1 MEWAKNPVMPATDKM
16 LAARD
21 GAIGWITFNNPA
33 RRNAV
38 SLAMWQA
45 LGEMVRGY
53 AADPSVRAIVLRGAG
68 EQAFVSGADISEF
81 EEKRSSE
88 ETTAAYNRAAEE
100 ATAALEHVGKPTIAM
115 IRGYCIGGGVSIA
128 LCCDLRFAGEGAKF
142 GVPAARLGLG
152 YGFEGVR
159 RLVGIVG
166 PSYAKEIFYTA
177 RHFSAGEA
185 LAMGLVNRVVADGD
199 MEAAVRRCAALIA
212 ENAPLT
218 VGSIKLLVDE
228 AMKDPEARDLGRC
241 EDSVRRCFASEDYVE
256 GRRAFMEKR
265 KPHFNGR

>member
-1 MEWAKNPVMPATDKM
+1 MTANTDKM
-16 LAARD
+16 IAEQE

-38 SLAMWQA
+38 SMEMWEA
-45 LGEMVRGY
+45 LGEIVRGY
-53 AADPSVRAIVLRGAG
+53 AADDSVRAIVLRGAG

-81 EEKRSSE
+81 EKKRSSA
-88 ETTAAYNRAAEE
+88 ETTAIYNRAAES
-100 ATAALEHVGKPTIAM
+100 ATAALEGAGKPTLAM

-128 LCCDLRFAGEGAKF
+128 LCCDLRFAAASAKF

-159 RLVGIVG
+159 RLVGVVG

-177 RHFSAGEA
+177 RHFSAEEA
-185 LAMGLVNRVVADGD
+185 LGMGLVNRVVPEAEL
-199 MEAAVRRCAALIA
+199 EAAVRRCAAAIA

-218 VGSIKLLVDE
+218 LASIKLLVDE
-228 AMKDPEARDLGRC
+228 AMKDAPDRARC
-241 EDSVRRCFASEDYVE
+241 EESVRRCFASEDYAE

-265 KPHFNGR
+265 KPQFKGR

>member
-1 MEWAKNPVMPATDKM
+1 MLASDKM
-16 LAARD
+16 LATRE

-45 LGEMVRGY
+45 LGEMVRAY
-53 AADPSVRAIVLRGAG
+53 AEDDGVRAIVLRGAG
-68 EQAFVSGADISEF
+68 GQAFVSGADISEF
-81 EEKRSSE
+81 EEKRSSA
-88 ETTAAYNRAAEE
+88 ETTAAYNRAGEQ
-100 ATAALEHVGKPTIAM
+100 ATAALEAAGKPTVALID
-115 IRGYCIGGGVSIA
+115 GYCIGGGVSIA
-128 LCCDLRFAGEGAKF
+128 LCCDLRFAGESAKF

-159 RLVGIVG
+159 RLVQAVG

-177 RHFSAGEA
+177 RHFTAGEA
-185 LAMGLVNRVVADGD
+185 LAMGLVNRVVPDAAL
-199 MEAAVRRCAALIA
+199 EAAVRRCAAMIA

-218 VGSIKLLVDE
+218 LGSIKLLVDE
-228 AMKDPEARDLGRC
+228 AVKDPQARDPQRSA
-241 EDSVRRCFASEDYVE
+241 DSVRRCFESEDYVE

-265 KPHFNGR
+265 KPQFKGR

>member
-1 MEWAKNPVMPATDKM
+1 MTTTDKM
-16 LAARD
+16 LATRE

-45 LGEMVRGY
+45 LGEIVRGY
-53 AADPSVRAIVLRGAG
+53 TEDPSVRAIVLRGAG
-68 EQAFVSGADISEF
+68 EEAFVSGADISEF
-81 EEKRSSE
+81 EEKRSSA

-100 ATAALEHVGKPTIAM
+100 ATGRLERAGKPTLAM

-128 LCCDLRFAGEGAKF
+128 LCCDLRFAGDGAKF

-159 RLVGIVG
+159 RLVGVVG

-177 RHFSAGEA
+177 RHFSAQEA
-185 LAMGLVNRVVADGD
+185 LAMRLVNRVVADAEL
-199 MEAAVRRCAALIA
+199 EAAVRRCAATIA
-212 ENAPLT
+212 DNAPLT
-218 VGSIKLLVDE
+218 VSSIKLLVDE
-228 AMKDPEARDLGRC
+228 AMKDPQARDLGRC
-241 EDSVRRCFASEDYVE
+241 EDSVRRCFESEDYVE

-265 KPHFNGR
+265 KPQFRGR

>member
-1 MEWAKNPVMPATDKM
+1 MPATDKM
-16 LAARD
+16 LAARE

-53 AADPSVRAIVLRGAG
+53 AENASVRVIVLRGAG
-68 EQAFVSGADISEF
+68 EAAFVSGADISEF
-81 EEKRSSE
+81 EQKRSSA
-88 ETTAAYNRAAEE
+88 ETIAAYNRAGEE
-100 ATAALEHVGKPTIAM
+100 ATAALEGAGKPTIAM

-128 LCCDLRFAGEGAKF
+128 LCCDLRFAGEGARF

-159 RLVGIVG
+159 RLVGVVG

-177 RHFSAGEA
+177 RHFSAQEA
-185 LAMGLVNRVVADGD
+185 LAMGLVNRVVGD
-199 MEAAVRRCAALIA
+199 AELEAAVRGCAATIA

-218 VGSIKLLVDE
+218 LGSIKLLVGE
-228 AMKDPEARDLGRC
+228 AMKDPQARDPGRC
-241 EDSVRRCFASEDYVE
+241 DDSVRRCFASEDYVE

-265 KPHFNGR
+265 KPRFQGR